1 MPFFDMSV
9 QKCILRIVL
18 QPKIINMKTLL
29 SLFCSLVVC
38 TLSLGQTNSTTDLT
52 GRWHGTY
59 TYLNKNYP
67 MVIEFTQTDQ
77 KLSGT
82 IFTHKKDS
90 TQYASFTFEGS
101 LKKSKVA
108 LKALKFL
115 ETKGLWC
122 LPTYDLT
129 LISINE
135 QQMLEGRWKPNFH
148 KNGCLIGVSG
158 RMSIIKE
165 QEIIAQPSNSVVQT
179 NTNEEDDEHDAYT
192 KGMIEGLKVREY
204 HALIIGVNQYNDEDI
219 TDLDNPIS
227 DGQKLSNTLESFY
240 NFKKENITF
249 LKSPGRTEILD
260 EMEKL
265 SKELD
270 DKDNLLIFYGGHGI
284 WDEALEQGY
293 WLPADATI
301 DSKSKWI
308 SNSTIRDY
316 IRSINTRHT
325 LLISDACF
333 SGGLLKQRG
342 VGKALINVYKM
353 TSRKAITSGTLTTV
367 PDKSVFMEYL
377 VKYLKTNDDPLISAD
392 QVFYQMKVSVMNNS
406 PNNQVP
412 QYGPIHQARDE
423 GGEFVF
429 LRIDP

>member
-1 MPFFDMSV
+1 
-9 QKCILRIVL
+9 
-18 QPKIINMKTLL
+18 MKTLL

-342 VGKALINVYKM
+342 VGKALINVYK
-353 TSRKAITSGTLTTV
+353 
-367 PDKSVFMEYL
+367 
-377 VKYLKTNDDPLISAD
+377 
-392 QVFYQMKVSVMNNS
+392 
-406 PNNQVP
+406 
-412 QYGPIHQARDE
+412 
-423 GGEFVF
+423 
-429 LRIDP
+429 